1 VIDVTVAIP
10 AQIGGQPVLILK
22 EGSSRRTG
30 EEAVANNLLAAKVM
44 GELLRPSLGP
54 SGLNKML
61 VGTVGDV
68 TITKSGVTILSEA
81 NIEHPVAKMMVEA
94 SKSQDKEVG
103 DGTTSVA
110 ILTSELLKRAEE
122 LISRK
127 VHKSVITAG
136 YFLAA
141 DVAIS
146 ALIKLAIKIEPND
159 KEYLRKIAF
168 TALNTSLSEDIST
181 SFAKIAVEAVPAIA
195 ERRGSKY
202 VVDTDNIQ
210 IMKKEGKGAVETQ
223 LIKGVILDKEVVH
236 PNMPKLL
243 EDCRIALIDF
253 PLEIEK
259 TEISA
264 EIKINTPELLR
275 KMKEE
280 EANTIEEMV
289 SKAVGSG
296 ANVIVCQKGIDEDAQ
311 HLLSNRNIL
320 AVRRVK
326 RSDMEKLARAT
337 GGRIISNVDELKAEA
352 LGRAGRVEERKIGE
366 DKMVLVQECSNPR
379 SLSILIRGETEKILD
394 EYERS
399 MKGALTVIADVFE
412 RNVIVPGGGAI
423 EVELA
428 KILRRRA
435 TQLSGGQQLA
445 VLGYADAL
453 EELALILSENAGAN
467 PIESVTALRKAHKSV
482 TGKYIG
488 LDLRSG
494 KPVNMLK
501 QGVVEPAI
509 VKERYIRAATEVT
522 NMILR
527 IDDVVVASKPPPP
540 PKQPTT

>member
-1 VIDVTVAIP
+1 MIDVTVAIP

-30 EEAVANNLLAAKVM
+30 EEAVANNLLAARVV
-44 GELLRPSLGP
+44 GELLRSSLGP
-54 SGLNKML
+54 RGLNKML
-61 VGTVGDV
+61 VGSVGDV

-81 NIEHPVAKMMVEA
+81 NIEHPIAKMIVEA

-110 ILTSELLKRAEE
+110 ILASELLRRAED
-122 LISRK
+122 LLKRK
-127 VHKSVITAG
+127 IHKSVITSG

-141 DVAIS
+141 DAAIN
-146 ALIKLAIKIEPND
+146 ALTKMAIKIEPND
-159 KEYLRKIAF
+159 KDSLRKVAF
-168 TALNTSLSEDIST
+168 TALNTSLSEDISK
-181 SFAKIAVEAVPAIA
+181 SFAKMTVEVVPDIA
-195 ERRGSKY
+195 ERRGNKY

-210 IMKKEGKGAVETQ
+210 IVKKEGKGATETQ
-223 LIKGVILDKEVVH
+223 LIQGVILDKEVVH

-243 EDCRIALIDF
+243 EDCRLALIDF

-264 EIKINTPELLR
+264 EIKIKTPELLR
-275 KMKEE
+275 KMREE
-280 EANTIEEMV
+280 EAKTIEDIV
-289 SKAVGSG
+289 AKVAGSG
-296 ANVIVCQKGIDEDAQ
+296 ANVIVCQKGIDDDAQ
-311 HLLSNRNIL
+311 HLLSNKNIL

-337 GGRIISNVDELKAEA
+337 GGKIISNADEVNAEA
-352 LGRAGRVEERKIGE
+352 LGKAGRVEERKIGE
-366 DKMVLVQECSNPR
+366 DKMVLVQDCSNPR
-379 SLSILIRGETEKILD
+379 SLSILIRGETEKLLD
-394 EYERS
+394 EYERA
-399 MKGALTVIADVFE
+399 MKSSLTVIADVLE

-423 EVELA
+423 EAELA

-445 VLGYADAL
+445 VLGFADAL
-453 EELALILSENAGAN
+453 EEIAVILSENAGAN
-467 PIESVTALRKAHKSV
+467 PTESVTSLRKAHKVV
-482 TGKYIG
+482 TGKYFG

-501 QGVVEPAI
+501 QGVVEPEI

-527 IDDVVVASKPPPP
+527 IDDVITASKPPPP